1 MLATTLKTE
10 YPIKTDSGIGSLA
23 AVNDIMSTRHFLT
36 LLDLTPTELKQ
47 LIKRAIELKQLRN
60 DGTLYQPL
68 KNRVMAMIFE
78 KASTRTRVSFEAG
91 MAQFG
96 GHAMF
101 LSSRDTQLG
110 RGEPVADSARVISSM
125 VDIVMIRT
133 FSHDLIT
140 EFAANSSVPVI
151 NALTDDFHPCQ
162 LLADMQTF
170 QELRGDIQGKTVA
183 WIGDGNNMCHSYIN
197 AARQF
202 DFKLNIACPEGFEPN
217 AELVSR
223 NSNRVSVMEA
233 PEAAVEGTHLVVTDV
248 WASMGQE
255 DEQRQRMRE
264 FRGYQVNPELMDLAA
279 ADALFMHCLPAHRGE
294 EVSESMMEDPRCVA
308 FHEAENRLHAQK
320 ALIEFLLQD
329 LVS

>member
-1 MLATTLKTE
+1 M
-10 YPIKTDSGIGSLA
+10 
-23 AVNDIMSTRHFLT
+23 MSTRHFLT
-36 LLDLTPTELKQ
+36 LLDLTPDELKH
-47 LIKRAIELKQLRN
+47 LIHRAIELKQMRN
-60 DGTLYQPL
+60 QGVIYEPL

-101 LSSRDTQLG
+101 LSPRDTQLG
-110 RGEPVADSARVISSM
+110 RGEPVEDSARVISSM

-133 FSHDLIT
+133 FSHDLVT
-140 EFAANSSVPVI
+140 QFAAHSSVPVI

-170 QELRGDIQGKTVA
+170 HELRGDILGSTVA

-217 AELVSR
+217 AELVQR
-223 NSNRVSVMEA
+223 NADRVSVMEA
-233 PEAAVEGTHLVVTDV
+233 PEDAVAGASLVVTDV

-264 FRGYQVNPELMDLAA
+264 FRGYQVNPELMDLADK
-279 ADALFMHCLPAHRGE
+279 DALFMHCLPAHRGE
-294 EVSESMMEDPRCVA
+294 EVSASMMEDPRCVA
-308 FHEAENRLHAQK
+308 FPEAENRLHAQK

-329 LVS
+329 LLQS